1 MVATWKSWFQ
11 TCDGDFIFLNEMDS
25 QTSDENDRDGFRDAT
40 SPRADTISR
49 RKGTMTLDLIC
60 ANGHEMV
67 AAATE

>member
-1 MVATWKSWFQ
+1 
-11 TCDGDFIFLNEMDS
+11 MDS
-25 QTSDENDRDGFRDAT
+25 QTLDENDRDGFRDAT